1 MATKP
6 TYTGGIF
13 QCAYCGERFGKKA
26 LYCPATCRTE
36 PGRKA
41 IFDENV
47 KIALA
52 NKALGFTV
60 PEGFLNWKAKKK
72 SFEI

>member
-1 MATKP
+1 MATKLK
-6 TYTGGIF
+6 YTAGIF

-26 LYCPATCRTE
+26 LYCITCRTE

-47 KIALA
+47 KIALE
-52 NKALGFTV
+52 NKTKGYTV

-72 SFEI
+72 QL